1 MVRRVAEYKIRS
13 TIRRIVINLLATK
26 FFGGFLIQKT
36 NRSKTM
42 KSKIFIITGAVLC
55 AITTGA
61 HAVTKCVALNSS
73 STTCLS
79 TTASHSVEHT
89 DWEANCTTN
98 GISTSIS
105 GIGICSSTDGGSTGA
120 TATELDL
127 SETSDNNKYCW
138 CKMTKPA
145 VSRWVF
151 DSVYASA
158 GICAQRC
165 TFYCATNVGSKSFM
179 AAMFNSLSD

>member
-42 KSKIFIITGAVLC
+42 KSKIFITGAVLC

-79 TTASHSVEHT
+79 TTANQSVEHT

-151 DSVYASA
+151 DSMYTSA

-165 TFYCATNVGSKSFM
+165 AMYCAVNVGTNSFT

>member
-42 KSKIFIITGAVLC
+42 KSKIFITGAVLC

-73 STTCLS
+73 NTTCS
-79 TTASHSVEHT
+79 YKSPGDNIT
-89 DWEANCTTN
+89 DWTSTCTTN
-98 GISTSIS
+98 GVSTPIK
-105 GIGICSSTDGGSTGA
+105 GIGICSSTNGGAKGA
-120 TATELDL
+120 TATELEVSSATDKNL
-127 SETSDNNKYCW
+127 HCW
-138 CKMTKPA
+138 CRMISPA
-145 VSRWVF
+145 ASRWVF
-151 DSVYASA
+151 NYSETVAA
-158 GICAQRC
+158 
-165 TFYCATNVGSKSFM
+165 YCARYCTDSCALNVREDASFRS
-179 AAMFNSLSD
+179 ALFGSLSD